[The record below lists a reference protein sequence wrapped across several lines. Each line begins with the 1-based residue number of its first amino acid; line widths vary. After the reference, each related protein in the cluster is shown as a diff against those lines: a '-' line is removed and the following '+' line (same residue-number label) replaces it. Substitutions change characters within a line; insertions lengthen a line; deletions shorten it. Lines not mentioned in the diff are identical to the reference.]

1 MKNLENKDKKR
12 KGLTLS
18 KEKTYQLVCTLWNFR
33 RGSRSL
39 LHVSLVTWRRLFV
52 SFESVT
58 DEFAFS
64 VTCVEMIQLCG
75 YTNESQ
81 LKVMEWMGNIKQYRN
96 HVWIVFILPP
106 RYRRLIVLSGKY
118 EPTTQKNPQKQ
129 KTFEKTNKKSVKW
142 MVLYALINLLYCFKK
157 NRVKCLFFF

>member
-1 MKNLENKDKKR
+1 M
-12 KGLTLS
+12 TP
-18 KEKTYQLVCTLWNFR
+18 VV
-33 RGSRSL
+33 
-39 LHVSLVTWRRLFV
+39 HV

-118 EPTTQKNPQKQ
+118 EPTTQKKPKNKRHLRKRIRNRSNEWYCMLWLIYFIVLK
-129 KTFEKTNKKSVKW
+129 KTESNVSFFLKLRKVTRIWKS
-142 MVLYALINLLYCFKK
+142 ITLLVYEWSLC
-157 NRVKCLFFF
+157 CILL

>member
-1 MKNLENKDKKR
+1 M
-12 KGLTLS
+12 TP
-18 KEKTYQLVCTLWNFR
+18 VV
-33 RGSRSL
+33 
-39 LHVSLVTWRRLFV
+39 HV

-81 LKVMEWMGNIKQYRN
+81 LKVMEWMGNIRQYRN

-106 RYRRLIVLSGKY
+106 RYRRLIVSSGKY
-118 EPTTQKNPQKQ
+118 EPTTQKKPPKQ

-142 MVLYALINLLYCFKK
+142 MLLYALINLLYCLKK
-157 NRVKCLFFF
+157 TESNVSFVFEMRKVTRIWKSITLLVYEWSLCCILL

>member
-1 MKNLENKDKKR
+1 M
-12 KGLTLS
+12 TP
-18 KEKTYQLVCTLWNFR
+18 VV
-33 RGSRSL
+33 
-39 LHVSLVTWRRLFV
+39 HV

-106 RYRRLIVLSGKY
+106 RYRRLIVSSGKY
-118 EPTTQKNPQKQ
+118 EPTTQKKTTQKQ

-142 MVLYALINLLYCFKK
+142 MLLYALINLLYCLKK
-157 NRVKCLFFF
+157 NRVKCLFFFKNWDRLQEYENQSLF

>member
-1 MKNLENKDKKR
+1 M
-12 KGLTLS
+12 TP
-18 KEKTYQLVCTLWNFR
+18 VV
-33 RGSRSL
+33 
-39 LHVSLVTWRRLFV
+39 HV

-106 RYRRLIVLSGKY
+106 RYRRLIVSSGKY
-118 EPTTQKNPQKQ
+118 EPTTQKKPQKQ

-142 MVLYALINLLYCFKK
+142 MLLYALINLLYCLKK
-157 NRVKCLFFF
+157 NRVKCLFFFKLRKVTRIWKSITLLVFEWSLCCILL

>member
-1 MKNLENKDKKR
+1 M
-12 KGLTLS
+12 TP
-18 KEKTYQLVCTLWNFR
+18 VV
-33 RGSRSL
+33 
-39 LHVSLVTWRRLFV
+39 HV

-96 HVWIVFILPP
+96 HVWIVFNLPP

-118 EPTTQKNPQKQ
+118 EPTTQKKPKNKRHLRKRIRNRSNEWYCTLWLIYFIVLK
-129 KTFEKTNKKSVKW
+129 KTESKVSFFLNWERLQEFENQS
-142 MVLYALINLLYCFKK
+142 
-157 NRVKCLFFF
+157 LF

>member
-1 MKNLENKDKKR
+1 M
-12 KGLTLS
+12 TP
-18 KEKTYQLVCTLWNFR
+18 VV
-33 RGSRSL
+33 
-39 LHVSLVTWRRLFV
+39 HV

-118 EPTTQKNPQKQ
+118 EPTTQKKTQKQ

-157 NRVKCLFFF
+157 NKVKCLFFFKLRKVTRIWKSITLLVYEWSLCCILL

>member
-1 MKNLENKDKKR
+1 M
-12 KGLTLS
+12 TP
-18 KEKTYQLVCTLWNFR
+18 VV
-33 RGSRSL
+33 
-39 LHVSLVTWRRLFV
+39 HV

-106 RYRRLIVLSGKY
+106 RYRRLIVSSGKY
-118 EPTTQKNPQKQ
+118 EPTTQKTPKNKRHLRKQ
-129 KTFEKTNKKSVKW
+129 IRNRSNECYCMLWLIYFIVLKKTESNVSFFKLRKVTRIWKS
-142 MVLYALINLLYCFKK
+142 ITLLVYEWSLC
-157 NRVKCLFFF
+157 CILL